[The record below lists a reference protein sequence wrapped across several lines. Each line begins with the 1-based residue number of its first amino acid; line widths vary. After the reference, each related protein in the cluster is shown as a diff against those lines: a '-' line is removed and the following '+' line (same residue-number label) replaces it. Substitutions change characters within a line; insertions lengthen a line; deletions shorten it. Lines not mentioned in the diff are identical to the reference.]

1 MKIQSKITLLFLLL
15 SGAILLLLNITI
27 FYLVYRFGFDDFFKR
42 LEARVNISA
51 EVNIFP
57 SAKSKTYLEV
67 RNKYL
72 EKLEAEREYFFNTDT
87 INKVHIPRG
96 INVKS
101 NFIRNILKDG
111 NARYKVDNTFYAGKV
126 FTKSNEKYIVIVS
139 AADPSG
145 FQELKDLQRI
155 LIYGFLAAMVLVYFV
170 GKIFSFYTF
179 QPVRRI
185 IHNVKNITAN
195 NLHFRLDELSGSDEI
210 AELSYTFNDMLN
222 RLETAFET
230 QNNFVSNASHELRTP
245 LTIISTEAELALNKP
260 DVSTEQR
267 EIFNTIYSES
277 EKLGQILNS
286 LLTLAQSGFDGKKQR
301 WESIRIDELLM
312 IASESIKKINPDSNI
327 QIDLDD
333 MPSDERLLYVSG
345 NNNLL
350 RLAITNIISNACKY
364 SDNRMVK
371 IRLLAENNK
380 VIISIADQG
389 IGIPQT
395 ELQHVF
401 EPFFRASN
409 AHNYEGHGVGLPLT
423 LNIIRLHKGSIG
435 IRSEVGTGTEMKIFL
450 PVDNLNPALSFG
462 EGANKQDK

>member
-15 SGAILLLLNITI
+15 SGAILILLNVTV

-57 SAKSKTYLEV
+57 SAKSRAYQEV

-72 EKLEAEREYFFNTDT
+72 ERLEEEQAYLFNTDT
-87 INKVHIPRG
+87 LNKIHIKG
-96 INVKS
+96 NVDAKS
-101 NFIRNILKDG
+101 DFIRSILKEG
-111 NARYKVDNTFYAGKV
+111 NARYKHDNTFYAGRQ
-126 FTKSNEKYIVIVS
+126 FTKGEEKYIVIVS
-139 AADPSG
+139 ASDPAG

-179 QPVRRI
+179 QPIRRI
-185 IHNVKNITAN
+185 ISNVKNITAN
-195 NLHFRLDELSGSDEI
+195 NLHFRLDELSGKDEV

-245 LTIISTEAELALNKP
+245 LTIISTEAELALSKH
-260 DVSTEQR
+260 DVSPEQR

-277 EKLGQILNS
+277 EKLGQILSS
-286 LLTLAQSGFDGKKQR
+286 LLSLAQSGFDGKKQR
-301 WESIRIDELLM
+301 WESIRIDELVM
-312 IASESIKKINPDSNI
+312 IASESVKKINPDSNI
-327 QIDLDD
+327 EIDLAD
-333 MPSDERLLYVSG
+333 MPTDERLLYVSG
-345 NNNLL
+345 NSNLL
-350 RLAITNIISNACKY
+350 KLAITNIISNACKY

-371 IRLLAENNK
+371 IRMLAENNK
-380 VIISIADQG
+380 VIVSVADQG

-395 ELQHVF
+395 ELQHIF

-409 AHNYEGHGVGLPLT
+409 AHSYEGHGVGLPLT

-435 IRSEVGTGTEMKIFL
+435 IRSEEGSGTEIKVFL
-450 PVDNLNPALSFG
+450 PVEL
-462 EGANKQDK
+462 

>member
-15 SGAILLLLNITI
+15 SGVILLLLNITI

-51 EVNIFP
+51 QVHLFP
-57 SAKSKTYLEV
+57 GAKSRAYQEV
-67 RNKYL
+67 RNRYL
-72 EKLEAEREYFFNTDT
+72 EKLESEKEYFFNTDT
-87 INKVHIPRG
+87 VNKINITGGV
-96 INVKS
+96 NVKGS
-101 NFIRNILKDG
+101 FIKSILKDST
-111 NARYKVDNTFYAGKV
+111 ARYKVDNIFYAGKV
-126 FTKSNEKYIVIVS
+126 FTKDNSKYIVIVS
-139 AADPSG
+139 ASDPSG

-155 LIYGFLAAMVLVYFV
+155 LIYGFLAAMILVYFV
-170 GKIFSFYTF
+170 GKLFSFYTF
-179 QPVRRI
+179 QPIRRI
-185 IHNVKNITAN
+185 INNVKNITAN
-195 NLHFRLDELSGSDEI
+195 NLHFRLDELSGKDEV

-245 LTIISTEAELALNKP
+245 LTIISTEAELALSKSDASP
-260 DVSTEQR
+260 GQR
-267 EIFNTIYSES
+267 EVFGTIYSEA

-312 IASESIKKINPDSNI
+312 TASESIKKINTDSNI
-327 QIDLDD
+327 QIDLED
-333 MPSDERLLYVSG
+333 MPTDERLLYVSG
-345 NNNLL
+345 NSNLL

-371 IRLLAENNK
+371 IRLLTENNK

-389 IGIPQT
+389 IGIPET
-395 ELQHVF
+395 ELQHIF

-409 AHNYEGHGVGLPLT
+409 THSYEGHGVGLPLT
-423 LNIIRLHKGSIG
+423 LNIIRLHRGSIG
-435 IRSEVGTGTEMKIFL
+435 IRSDVGKGTEIKVFL
-450 PVDNLNPALSFG
+450 PVDAS
-462 EGANKQDK
+462 A